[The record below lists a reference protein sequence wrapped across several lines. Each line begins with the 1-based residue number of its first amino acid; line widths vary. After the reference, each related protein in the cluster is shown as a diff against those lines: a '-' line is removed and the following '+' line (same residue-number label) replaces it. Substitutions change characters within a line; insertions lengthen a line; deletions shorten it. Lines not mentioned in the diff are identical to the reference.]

1 MSYAAEQWARAQTVG
16 NARAKQVLI
25 ELAHCLNG
33 KTQQCTPGIAYL
45 RQVTELNEKT
55 ITKATDYLQEKGF
68 IRKSYVKTSTGRGIS
83 YAICYAGEDAPKTGG
98 MDTSKTGGMGTP
110 KTGLTPNLGVP
121 PNFPEDTT
129 KTGGMGTPKTGLTPN
144 LGVPPNF
151 PEDTTKTGGMGTP
164 KTGGTDTTKFGGETG
179 NKNREIE
186 QEGIAVRENEN
197 FSAEKIARPEP
208 DLAEEINSQLRDAVD
223 RDPDDFDPVD
233 ATPEALDIFDT
244 EPLSVGGTKAAPC
257 PVTEI
262 VALYNKKLGPY
273 LRTVRKMT
281 PARAQAV
288 RARWR
293 DVAEIVESQDRA
305 TVMEGMSDYFD
316 KIARSNF
323 LMGRVPGK
331 AWRADFDF
339 IFSQRGFTRIFED
352 KYANG

>member
-1 MSYAAEQWARAQTVG
+1 MAQWIGVNATRLAWETKVETASQRLVLLAIAKYADLDGTAFPSVESLCADT
-16 NARAKQVLI
+16 
-25 ELAHCLNG
+25 CLNR
-33 KTQQCTPGIAYL
+33 KTAFKVLKELQKIGAIVVSKRQPNNGNCYSICGACPKNGSTEIGTTKNGSTEIGTGGSTKNGTP
-45 RQVTELNEKT
+45 V
-55 ITKATDYLQEKGF
+55 
-68 IRKSYVKTSTGRGIS
+68 V
-83 YAICYAGEDAPKTGG
+83 PKT
-98 MDTSKTGGMGTP
+98 
-110 KTGLTPNLGVP
+110 VH
-121 PNFPEDTT
+121 E
-129 KTGGMGTPKTGLTPN
+129 
-144 LGVPPNF
+144 
-151 PEDTTKTGGMGTP
+151 E
-164 KTGGTDTTKFGGETG
+164 
-179 NKNREIE
+179 E
-186 QEGIAVRENEN
+186 QEEEQEESKEEVRATQI

-223 RDPDDFDPVD
+223 RDPDDFDPAD

>member
-1 MSYAAEQWARAQTVG
+1 MSYRAQDWAILQQAGDPT
-16 NARAKQVLI
+16 AKAVLI
-25 ELAHCLNG
+25 ALAWSLNTKDGLCCPSLATLAKLSDVKQRHTVLDAVVRLEKAGLIRRTMAKANNGSG
-33 KTQQCTPGIAYL
+33 KKTYYTFPGLATWDGVTSEVTPVTSEVTGCYL
-45 RQVTELNEKT
+45 
-55 ITKATDYLQEKGF
+55 KG
-68 IRKSYVKTSTGRGIS
+68 
-83 YAICYAGEDAPKTGG
+83 
-98 MDTSKTGGMGTP
+98 
-110 KTGLTPNLGVP
+110 NGVLP
-121 PNFPEDTT
+121 QR
-129 KTGGMGTPKTGLTPN
+129 L
-144 LGVPPNF
+144 L
-151 PEDTTKTGGMGTP
+151 
-164 KTGGTDTTKFGGETG
+164 
-179 NKNREIE
+179 NREDNKE
-186 QEGIAVRENEN
+186 ENRGEVRATQI

-233 ATPEALDIFDT
+233 VTPEALDIFDT

-257 PVTEI
+257 PVAEI

>member
-1 MSYAAEQWARAQTVG
+1 MSYRAQDWAILQQAGDPT
-16 NARAKQVLI
+16 AKAVLI
-25 ELAHCLNG
+25 ALAWSLNTKDGLCCPSLATLAKLSDVKQRHTVLDAVVRLEKAGLIRRTMAKAKNGSG
-33 KTQQCTPGIAYL
+33 KKTYYTFPGLATWDGVTSEVTPVTSEVTPVTSEVTPVTSDVMGCYL
-45 RQVTELNEKT
+45 KGNGVLPQRELNREDNKEENRGEVR
-55 ITKATDYLQEKGF
+55 ATQ
-68 IRKSYVKTSTGRGIS
+68 I
-83 YAICYAGEDAPKTGG
+83 
-98 MDTSKTGGMGTP
+98 
-110 KTGLTPNLGVP
+110 
-121 PNFPEDTT
+121 
-129 KTGGMGTPKTGLTPN
+129 
-144 LGVPPNF
+144 
-151 PEDTTKTGGMGTP
+151 
-164 KTGGTDTTKFGGETG
+164 
-179 NKNREIE
+179 
-186 QEGIAVRENEN
+186 

-233 ATPEALDIFDT
+233 ALDIFDT

>member
-1 MSYAAEQWARAQTVG
+1 MAQWIGVNATRLAWETKVETASQRLVLLAIAKYADLDGTAFPSVESLCADT
-16 NARAKQVLI
+16 
-25 ELAHCLNG
+25 CLNR
-33 KTQQCTPGIAYL
+33 KTAFKVLKELQKIGAIVVSKRQPNNGNCYSICGACPKNGSTEIGTTKNGSTEIGTGGSTKNGTP
-45 RQVTELNEKT
+45 V
-55 ITKATDYLQEKGF
+55 
-68 IRKSYVKTSTGRGIS
+68 V
-83 YAICYAGEDAPKTGG
+83 PKT
-98 MDTSKTGGMGTP
+98 
-110 KTGLTPNLGVP
+110 VH
-121 PNFPEDTT
+121 E
-129 KTGGMGTPKTGLTPN
+129 
-144 LGVPPNF
+144 
-151 PEDTTKTGGMGTP
+151 E
-164 KTGGTDTTKFGGETG
+164 
-179 NKNREIE
+179 E
-186 QEGIAVRENEN
+186 QEESKEESKEEVRATQI

-233 ATPEALDIFDT
+233 AAPEALDIFDT

-293 DVAEIVESQDRA
+293 DVAEIVKSQDRA

>member
-1 MSYAAEQWARAQTVG
+1 MSVDAVKWSIKQKTGDVT
-16 NARAKQVLI
+16 AKSVLRM
-25 ELAHCLNG
+25 LAWHHNPETGLCCPSIPL
-33 KTQQCTPGIAYL
+33 
-45 RQVTELNEKT
+45 
-55 ITKATDYLQEKGF
+55 LQEECDIKSDNTVKAALKRLVAAGLIASEREMVNGAIKRTRYTLIGF
-68 IRKSYVKTSTGRGIS
+68 DPSNI
-83 YAICYAGEDAPKTGG
+83 AGGANIAPGEGQILPLPSLK
-98 MDTSKTGGMGTP
+98 DCPSVPQILPP
-110 KTGLTPNLGVP
+110 K
-121 PNFPEDTT
+121 E
-129 KTGGMGTPKTGLTPN
+129 KI
-144 LGVPPNF
+144 
-151 PEDTTKTGGMGTP
+151 E
-164 KTGGTDTTKFGGETG
+164 GEE
-179 NKNREIE
+179 NKEE
-186 QEGIAVRENEN
+186 VRATQI
-197 FSAEKIARPEP
+197 FSAEKIARPEQ

-223 RDPDDFDPVD
+223 RDPDDFDPAD

>member
-1 MSYAAEQWARAQTVG
+1 MSYLAQDWAILQQAGDPT
-16 NARAKQVLI
+16 AKAVLI
-25 ELAHCLNG
+25 ALAWSLNTKDGLCCPSLATLAKLSDVKQRHTVLDAVVRLEKAGLIRRTMAKAKNGSG
-33 KTQQCTPGIAYL
+33 KKTYYTFPGL
-45 RQVTELNEKT
+45 
-55 ITKATDYLQEKGF
+55 ATWDG
-68 IRKSYVKTSTGRGIS
+68 V
-83 YAICYAGEDAPKTGG
+83 
-98 MDTSKTGGMGTP
+98 TSKVTPVTSEVTGCYLKG
-110 KTGLTPNLGVP
+110 NGVLP
-121 PNFPEDTT
+121 QR
-129 KTGGMGTPKTGLTPN
+129 L
-144 LGVPPNF
+144 L
-151 PEDTTKTGGMGTP
+151 
-164 KTGGTDTTKFGGETG
+164 
-179 NKNREIE
+179 NREDNKE
-186 QEGIAVRENEN
+186 ENRGEVRATQI

-233 ATPEALDIFDT
+233 AAPEALDIFDT
-244 EPLSVGGTKAAPC
+244 EPLPVGGTKAAPC

>member
-1 MSYAAEQWARAQTVG
+1 MAQWIGVNATRIAWETKVETASQRLVLLAIAKYADLDGTAFPSVESLCADT
-16 NARAKQVLI
+16 
-25 ELAHCLNG
+25 CLNR
-33 KTQQCTPGIAYL
+33 KTAFKVLKELQKIGAIVVSKRQPNNGNCYSICGACPKNGSTEIGTTKNGSTEIGTGGSTKNGTP
-45 RQVTELNEKT
+45 V
-55 ITKATDYLQEKGF
+55 
-68 IRKSYVKTSTGRGIS
+68 V
-83 YAICYAGEDAPKTGG
+83 PKT
-98 MDTSKTGGMGTP
+98 
-110 KTGLTPNLGVP
+110 VH
-121 PNFPEDTT
+121 E
-129 KTGGMGTPKTGLTPN
+129 
-144 LGVPPNF
+144 
-151 PEDTTKTGGMGTP
+151 E
-164 KTGGTDTTKFGGETG
+164 
-179 NKNREIE
+179 E
-186 QEGIAVRENEN
+186 QEESKEENRGEVRATQI

>member
-1 MSYAAEQWARAQTVG
+1 MAQWIGVNATRLAWETKVETASQRLVLLAIAKYADLDGTAFPSVESLCADT
-16 NARAKQVLI
+16 
-25 ELAHCLNG
+25 CLNR
-33 KTQQCTPGIAYL
+33 KTAFKVLKELQKIGAIVVSKRQPNNGNCYSICGACPKNGSTEIGTTKNGSTEIGTGGSTKNGTP
-45 RQVTELNEKT
+45 V
-55 ITKATDYLQEKGF
+55 
-68 IRKSYVKTSTGRGIS
+68 V
-83 YAICYAGEDAPKTGG
+83 PKT
-98 MDTSKTGGMGTP
+98 
-110 KTGLTPNLGVP
+110 VH
-121 PNFPEDTT
+121 E
-129 KTGGMGTPKTGLTPN
+129 
-144 LGVPPNF
+144 
-151 PEDTTKTGGMGTP
+151 E
-164 KTGGTDTTKFGGETG
+164 
-179 NKNREIE
+179 E
-186 QEGIAVRENEN
+186 QEESKEESKEEVRATQI

-233 ATPEALDIFDT
+233 AAPEALDIFDT
-244 EPLSVGGTKAAPC
+244 EPLPVGGTKAAPC

>member
-1 MSYAAEQWARAQTVG
+1 MSYAAEQWARAQKVG

-83 YAICYAGEDAPKTGG
+83 YAICYAGEDTPKTGG
-98 MDTSKTGGMGTP
+98 MDTS

-121 PNFPEDTT
+121 PNLPAD
-129 KTGGMGTPKTGLTPN
+129 
-144 LGVPPNF
+144 
-151 PEDTTKTGGMGTP
+151 TP
-164 KTGGTDTTKFGGETG
+164 KTGGMDTTKFGGETG

-186 QEGIAVRENEN
+186 QEGIEVRATQI

-233 ATPEALDIFDT
+233 AAPEALELFDADHL
-244 EPLSVGGTKAAPC
+244 PASGKATVC
-257 PVTEI
+257 PVKEI

>member
-1 MSYAAEQWARAQTVG
+1 MAQWIGVNATRLAWETKVETASQRLVLLAIAKYADLDGTAFPSVESLCADTCLNRKTAFKVLKELQKIGAIVVSKRQPNNGNCYSICGACPKNGSTEIGTTKNGSTEIGTGGSTKNGTPVVPKTVHEEEQEESKEESKEEV
-16 NARAKQVLI
+16 RAKQI
-25 ELAHCLNG
+25 
-33 KTQQCTPGIAYL
+33 
-45 RQVTELNEKT
+45 
-55 ITKATDYLQEKGF
+55 
-68 IRKSYVKTSTGRGIS
+68 
-83 YAICYAGEDAPKTGG
+83 
-98 MDTSKTGGMGTP
+98 
-110 KTGLTPNLGVP
+110 
-121 PNFPEDTT
+121 
-129 KTGGMGTPKTGLTPN
+129 
-144 LGVPPNF
+144 
-151 PEDTTKTGGMGTP
+151 
-164 KTGGTDTTKFGGETG
+164 
-179 NKNREIE
+179 
-186 QEGIAVRENEN
+186 
-197 FSAEKIARPEP
+197 FSVEKIARPEP

-233 ATPEALDIFDT
+233 AAPEALDIFDT
-244 EPLSVGGTKAAPC
+244 EPLPVGGTKAAPC

>member
-1 MSYAAEQWARAQTVG
+1 MSYAAEQWARAQKVG

-83 YAICYAGEDAPKTGG
+83 YAICYAWE
-98 MDTSKTGGMGTP
+98 DTSKTGGMGTT

-121 PNFPEDTT
+121 PNLPAD
-129 KTGGMGTPKTGLTPN
+129 
-144 LGVPPNF
+144 
-151 PEDTTKTGGMGTP
+151 TP

-179 NKNREIE
+179 NKNRETE
-186 QEGIAVRENEN
+186 QEGIEVRATQI

-233 ATPEALDIFDT
+233 AAPEALDIFDT

>member
-1 MSYAAEQWARAQTVG
+1 MSYAAEQWARALTVG

-68 IRKSYVKTSTGRGIS
+68 IRKSYVITSTGRGIS
-83 YAICYAGEDAPKTGG
+83 YAICYAGEDTPKTGG

-121 PNFPEDTT
+121 PNLPE
-129 KTGGMGTPKTGLTPN
+129 
-144 LGVPPNF
+144 
-151 PEDTTKTGGMGTP
+151 GTP
-164 KTGGTDTTKFGGETG
+164 KTGGMDTTKFGGETG

-186 QEGIAVRENEN
+186 QEGIEVRATQI

-208 DLAEEINSQLRDAVD
+208 DLCEEINAKLRDAVD

-233 ATPEALDIFDT
+233 AAPEALDIFDT
-244 EPLSVGGTKAAPC
+244 EPLPVDGTKAAPC

>member
-68 IRKSYVKTSTGRGIS
+68 IRKSYVKTSAGRGIS
-83 YAICYAGEDAPKTGG
+83 YAICYAGEDTPKTGG
-98 MDTSKTGGMGTP
+98 MDTS

-121 PNFPEDTT
+121 PNLPE
-129 KTGGMGTPKTGLTPN
+129 G
-144 LGVPPNF
+144 
-151 PEDTTKTGGMGTP
+151 TTKTGGMGTP

-186 QEGIAVRENEN
+186 QEGIEVRATQI

-208 DLAEEINSQLRDAVD
+208 ALTEEINRQLRDAVD

-244 EPLSVGGTKAAPC
+244 EPLPVGGTKAATC

-262 VALYNKKLGPY
+262 VALYNQKLGPY

>member
-1 MSYAAEQWARAQTVG
+1 MGCYLKG
-16 NARAKQVLI
+16 NGVLP
-25 ELAHCLNG
+25 
-33 KTQQCTPGIAYL
+33 Q
-45 RQVTELNEKT
+45 RELNREDNKEENRGEVR
-55 ITKATDYLQEKGF
+55 ATQ
-68 IRKSYVKTSTGRGIS
+68 I
-83 YAICYAGEDAPKTGG
+83 
-98 MDTSKTGGMGTP
+98 
-110 KTGLTPNLGVP
+110 
-121 PNFPEDTT
+121 
-129 KTGGMGTPKTGLTPN
+129 
-144 LGVPPNF
+144 
-151 PEDTTKTGGMGTP
+151 
-164 KTGGTDTTKFGGETG
+164 
-179 NKNREIE
+179 
-186 QEGIAVRENEN
+186 

-233 ATPEALDIFDT
+233 AAPETLDIFDT
-244 EPLSVGGTKAAPC
+244 EPLPVGGTKAAPC

-331 AWRADFDF
+331 VWRADFDF

>member
-1 MSYAAEQWARAQTVG
+1 MAQWIGVNATRLAWETKVETASQRLVLLAIAKYADLDGTAFPSVESLCADT
-16 NARAKQVLI
+16 
-25 ELAHCLNG
+25 CLNR
-33 KTQQCTPGIAYL
+33 KTAFKVLKELQKIGAIVVSKRQPNNGNCYSICGACPKNGSTEIGTTKNGSTEIGTGGSTKNGTP
-45 RQVTELNEKT
+45 V
-55 ITKATDYLQEKGF
+55 
-68 IRKSYVKTSTGRGIS
+68 V
-83 YAICYAGEDAPKTGG
+83 PKT
-98 MDTSKTGGMGTP
+98 
-110 KTGLTPNLGVP
+110 VH
-121 PNFPEDTT
+121 E
-129 KTGGMGTPKTGLTPN
+129 
-144 LGVPPNF
+144 
-151 PEDTTKTGGMGTP
+151 E
-164 KTGGTDTTKFGGETG
+164 
-179 NKNREIE
+179 E
-186 QEGIAVRENEN
+186 QEESKEESKEEVRATQI

-223 RDPDDFDPVD
+223 RDHDDFDPVD
-233 ATPEALDIFDT
+233 AAPEALDIFDT
-244 EPLSVGGTKAAPC
+244 EPLPVGGTKAAPC

>member
-98 MDTSKTGGMGTP
+98 MDTS
-110 KTGLTPNLGVP
+110 
-121 PNFPEDTT
+121 
-129 KTGGMGTPKTGLTPN
+129 
-144 LGVPPNF
+144 
-151 PEDTTKTGGMGTP
+151 KTGGMGTP

>member
-1 MSYAAEQWARAQTVG
+1 M
-16 NARAKQVLI
+16 
-25 ELAHCLNG
+25 
-33 KTQQCTPGIAYL
+33 
-45 RQVTELNEKT
+45 
-55 ITKATDYLQEKGF
+55 
-68 IRKSYVKTSTGRGIS
+68 
-83 YAICYAGEDAPKTGG
+83 
-98 MDTSKTGGMGTP
+98 
-110 KTGLTPNLGVP
+110 
-121 PNFPEDTT
+121 
-129 KTGGMGTPKTGLTPN
+129 
-144 LGVPPNF
+144 
-151 PEDTTKTGGMGTP
+151 
-164 KTGGTDTTKFGGETG
+164 
-179 NKNREIE
+179 
-186 QEGIAVRENEN
+186 
-197 FSAEKIARPEP
+197 
-208 DLAEEINSQLRDAVD
+208 AEEINAEFRAASD

-244 EPLSVGGTKAAPC
+244 EPLPVGGTKAVTC

>member
-1 MSYAAEQWARAQTVG
+1 MAQWIGVNATRLAWETKVETASQRLVLLAIAKYADLDGTAFPSVESLCADT
-16 NARAKQVLI
+16 
-25 ELAHCLNG
+25 CLNR
-33 KTQQCTPGIAYL
+33 KTAFKVLKELQKIGAIVVSKRQPNNGNCYSICGACPKNGSTEIGTTKNGSTEIGTGGSTKNGTP
-45 RQVTELNEKT
+45 V
-55 ITKATDYLQEKGF
+55 
-68 IRKSYVKTSTGRGIS
+68 V
-83 YAICYAGEDAPKTGG
+83 PKT
-98 MDTSKTGGMGTP
+98 
-110 KTGLTPNLGVP
+110 VH
-121 PNFPEDTT
+121 E
-129 KTGGMGTPKTGLTPN
+129 
-144 LGVPPNF
+144 
-151 PEDTTKTGGMGTP
+151 E
-164 KTGGTDTTKFGGETG
+164 
-179 NKNREIE
+179 E
-186 QEGIAVRENEN
+186 QEESKEESKEEVRATQI

-208 DLAEEINSQLRDAVD
+208 DLVEEINSQLRDAVD

-233 ATPEALDIFDT
+233 AAPEALDIFDT
-244 EPLSVGGTKAAPC
+244 EPLPVGGTKAAPC

>member
-1 MSYAAEQWARAQTVG
+1 MSYRAQDWAIMQQAGDPT
-16 NARAKQVLI
+16 AKAVLI
-25 ELAHCLNG
+25 ALAWSLNTKDGLCCPSLATLAKLSDVKQRHTVLDAVVRLEKAGLIRRTMAKAKNGSG
-33 KTQQCTPGIAYL
+33 KKTYYTFPGLATWDGVTSEVTPVTP
-45 RQVTELNEKT
+45 QVTPPVTSKVTPVTSEVMGCYLKGNGVLPQRELNREDNKEENRGEVR
-55 ITKATDYLQEKGF
+55 ATQ
-68 IRKSYVKTSTGRGIS
+68 I
-83 YAICYAGEDAPKTGG
+83 
-98 MDTSKTGGMGTP
+98 
-110 KTGLTPNLGVP
+110 
-121 PNFPEDTT
+121 
-129 KTGGMGTPKTGLTPN
+129 
-144 LGVPPNF
+144 
-151 PEDTTKTGGMGTP
+151 
-164 KTGGTDTTKFGGETG
+164 
-179 NKNREIE
+179 
-186 QEGIAVRENEN
+186 

-233 ATPEALDIFDT
+233 AAPEALDIFDT
-244 EPLSVGGTKAAPC
+244 EPLPVGGTKAAPC

-331 AWRADFDF
+331 VWRADFDF

>member
-1 MSYAAEQWARAQTVG
+1 MSYRAQDWAIMQQAGDPT
-16 NARAKQVLI
+16 AKAVLI
-25 ELAHCLNG
+25 ALAWSLNTKDGLCCPSLATLAKLSDVKQRHTVLDAVVRLEKAGLIRRTMAKAKNGSG
-33 KTQQCTPGIAYL
+33 KKTYYTFPGLATWDGVTSEVTLVTSEVTPVTSEVMGCYL
-45 RQVTELNEKT
+45 KGNGVLPQRELNREDNKEENRGEVR
-55 ITKATDYLQEKGF
+55 ATQ
-68 IRKSYVKTSTGRGIS
+68 I
-83 YAICYAGEDAPKTGG
+83 
-98 MDTSKTGGMGTP
+98 
-110 KTGLTPNLGVP
+110 
-121 PNFPEDTT
+121 
-129 KTGGMGTPKTGLTPN
+129 
-144 LGVPPNF
+144 
-151 PEDTTKTGGMGTP
+151 
-164 KTGGTDTTKFGGETG
+164 
-179 NKNREIE
+179 
-186 QEGIAVRENEN
+186 

-223 RDPDDFDPVD
+223 RDPDDFDPAD

-244 EPLSVGGTKAAPC
+244 EHLPVGGTKAAPC

>member
-1 MSYAAEQWARAQTVG
+1 MAYQLTQDCIDMDVEMSASAHSVLVVLCRHANDAGECFPATALIAKKAHLNPRTVMQAVKELEQGAWISSTQAPGKRRRFLIDVAKIQSFVPSEGNSAPAESYTTEESYTPAENCTTVK
-16 NARAKQVLI
+16 R
-25 ELAHCLNG
+25 CR
-33 KTQQCTPGIAYL
+33 PP
-45 RQVTELNEKT
+45 
-55 ITKATDYLQEKGF
+55 LQE
-68 IRKSYVKTSTGRGIS
+68 VTGDPCKKVQGTT
-83 YAICYAGEDAPKTGG
+83 AGNCTRIEHIK
-98 MDTSKTGGMGTP
+98 
-110 KTGLTPNLGVP
+110 
-121 PNFPEDTT
+121 
-129 KTGGMGTPKTGLTPN
+129 
-144 LGVPPNF
+144 
-151 PEDTTKTGGMGTP
+151 
-164 KTGGTDTTKFGGETG
+164 
-179 NKNREIE
+179 E
-186 QEGIAVRENEN
+186 QEENKEEVRATQI

-208 DLAEEINSQLRDAVD
+208 DLCEEINAKLRDAVN
-223 RDPDDFDPVD
+223 RDPDDFDPTD
-233 ATPEALDIFDT
+233 ATPEELDIFDT
-244 EPLSVGGTKAAPC
+244 EPLPASGTKAATC

-262 VALYNKKLGPY
+262 VALYNQKLGPY

>member
-1 MSYAAEQWARAQTVG
+1 MAQWIGVNATRLAWETKVETASQRLVLLAIAKYADLDGTAFPSVESLCADT
-16 NARAKQVLI
+16 
-25 ELAHCLNG
+25 CLNR
-33 KTQQCTPGIAYL
+33 KTAFKVLKELQKIGAIVVSKRQPNNGNCYSICGACPKNGSTEIGTTKNGSTEIGTGGSTKNGTP
-45 RQVTELNEKT
+45 V
-55 ITKATDYLQEKGF
+55 
-68 IRKSYVKTSTGRGIS
+68 V
-83 YAICYAGEDAPKTGG
+83 PKT
-98 MDTSKTGGMGTP
+98 
-110 KTGLTPNLGVP
+110 VH
-121 PNFPEDTT
+121 E
-129 KTGGMGTPKTGLTPN
+129 
-144 LGVPPNF
+144 
-151 PEDTTKTGGMGTP
+151 E
-164 KTGGTDTTKFGGETG
+164 
-179 NKNREIE
+179 E
-186 QEGIAVRENEN
+186 QEESKEEVRATQI

-223 RDPDDFDPVD
+223 RDPDDFDPAD

>member
-1 MSYAAEQWARAQTVG
+1 MVRLLSVSVNRITETAIPYA
-16 NARAKQVLI
+16 
-25 ELAHCLNG
+25 EL
-33 KTQQCTPGIAYL
+33 
-45 RQVTELNEKT
+45 V
-55 ITKATDYLQEKGF
+55 
-68 IRKSYVKTSTGRGIS
+68 
-83 YAICYAGEDAPKTGG
+83 PKTVVPKLVLPKTVVPKLGLGG
-98 MDTSKTGGMGTP
+98 STKNGTP
-110 KTGLTPNLGVP
+110 VV
-121 PNFPEDTT
+121 
-129 KTGGMGTPKTGLTPN
+129 PKT
-144 LGVPPNF
+144 VH
-151 PEDTTKTGGMGTP
+151 E
-164 KTGGTDTTKFGGETG
+164 E
-179 NKNREIE
+179 E
-186 QEGIAVRENEN
+186 QEEEQEESKEEVRATQI

-233 ATPEALDIFDT
+233 AAPEALDIFDT
-244 EPLSVGGTKAAPC
+244 EPLPVGGTKAAPC

>member
-98 MDTSKTGGMGTP
+98 MDTSKTGG
-110 KTGLTPNLGVP
+110 
-121 PNFPEDTT
+121 
-129 KTGGMGTPKTGLTPN
+129 
-144 LGVPPNF
+144 
-151 PEDTTKTGGMGTP
+151 
-164 KTGGTDTTKFGGETG
+164 TDTTKFGGETG

-197 FSAEKIARPEP
+197 FSAEKFAPLEP
-208 DLAEEINSQLRDAVD
+208 DMAEEINAEFRAAVD